1 MGVVSPVGL
10 DPATMWENLKAGVS
24 GVDYISTFDASSY
37 PTRIAGEVRDF
48 KPTNYLE
55 AREARRMSRTS
66 QFAIAS
72 AGAALRSAALSLDSC
87 DRERVG
93 VLLGVG
99 GIGSLPTV
107 ESEYRVLLQKGGMR
121 MNPFFLPIMLPNM
134 SAAQVARVYGNRGYN
149 STVVTACSAGTQA
162 IGEGADVIRQGRA
175 DVMLAGGSD
184 ASICEFGLAAFNVI
198 KALST
203 RNHNPKEASR
213 PFDKDRDGF
222 VCGEGAAV
230 LVLESLEHALGR
242 GAHILAEIAGFG
254 STADAYHMVAPE
266 PRGDGMAGAMRA
278 AMEDAGVQPEE
289 IDYINAHGTSTPLND
304 RVETLAI
311 KRVFGD
317 HAYKVPISSTK
328 SMIGHLIGGAGAV
341 EAAVTIMTIL
351 EGTIHPTINYEHP
364 DPECD
369 LDYVPNVSRA
379 ATVDVALS
387 NSFAFG
393 GQNACLVLK
402 RFQR

>member
-1 MGVVSPVGL
+1 
-10 DPATMWENLKAGVS
+10 
-24 GVDYISTFDASSY
+24 
-37 PTRIAGEVRDF
+37 
-48 KPTNYLE
+48 
-55 AREARRMSRTS
+55 
-66 QFAIAS
+66 
-72 AGAALRSAALSLDSC
+72 
-87 DRERVG
+87 
-93 VLLGVG
+93 
-99 GIGSLPTV
+99 
-107 ESEYRVLLQKGGMR
+107 

-134 SAAQVARVYGNRGYN
+134 SAAQVARVFGNRGYN

-289 IDYINAHGTSTPLND
+289 VDYINAHGTSTPLND

-351 EGTIHPTINYEHP
+351 EGAIHPTINYEHP

-379 ATVDVALS
+379 ARVDVALS